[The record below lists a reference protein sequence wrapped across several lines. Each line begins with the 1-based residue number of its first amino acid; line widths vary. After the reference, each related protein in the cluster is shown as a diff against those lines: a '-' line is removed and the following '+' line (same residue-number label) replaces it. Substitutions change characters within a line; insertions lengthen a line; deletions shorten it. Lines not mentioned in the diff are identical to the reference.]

1 MRLTVGILQR
11 VGGLVIVFLGVT
23 FIIFFLVF
31 ALPGDPIAALGGDR
45 PLSPS
50 VVEALREKYGLNDP
64 LWQQYLHWLG
74 GLFTG
79 DFGIDLKGRPVAD
92 QLAARWPVTV
102 TLALTAWVLEVVFG
116 LGLGLIAALR
126 AGKMTDRTILG
137 LTILASSIPVFV
149 LGSSA
154 QLLFG
159 VRLGWFPVAGTHA
172 GWPVAYL
179 LPAIIIAVLGLAAT
193 SRLMRASAIEQ
204 LNADSVRLVRA
215 KGVGEGRVV
224 GVHVMRNSLI
234 PAATFLAT
242 DLGFLLG
249 GTIII
254 EGIFNLPG
262 VGNLLFSAVRAHEGP
277 TVVAI
282 STLLIIIFL
291 LTAALID
298 LLQVALDPRLRRE

>member
-1 MRLTVGILQR
+1 MRLVVGIAHR
-11 VGGLVIVFLGVT
+11 VGGLLVVFLGVT

-50 VVEALREKYGLNDP
+50 VVEALRAKYRLDDP

-74 GLFTG
+74 GLFVG
-79 DFGIDLKGRPVAD
+79 DFGIDFKGRPVAD
-92 QLAARWPVTV
+92 QLASRWPVTV
-102 TLALTAWVLEVVFG
+102 TLALTAWVLEIVIG

-126 AGKMTDRTILG
+126 QGTAIDRGILVV
-137 LTILASSIPVFV
+137 TILASSIPIFV
-149 LGSSA
+149 LASSS

-159 VRLGWFPVAGTHA
+159 VQLEWLPIAGTSA
-172 GWPVAYL
+172 GWPVAYI
-179 LPAIIIAVLGLAAT
+179 LPAAVIAVFGLAAT

-204 LNADSVRLVRA
+204 LNSDSIRLVRA

-224 GVHVMRNSLI
+224 GVHVLRNSLI

-249 GTIII
+249 GAVIV
-254 EGIFNLPG
+254 EGVFNLPG
-262 VGNLLFSAVRAHEGP
+262 VGNLLFSAIRAHEGP
-277 TVVAI
+277 TIVGV
-282 STLLIIIFL
+282 SSLLIVIFL
-291 LTAALID
+291 VTAALID